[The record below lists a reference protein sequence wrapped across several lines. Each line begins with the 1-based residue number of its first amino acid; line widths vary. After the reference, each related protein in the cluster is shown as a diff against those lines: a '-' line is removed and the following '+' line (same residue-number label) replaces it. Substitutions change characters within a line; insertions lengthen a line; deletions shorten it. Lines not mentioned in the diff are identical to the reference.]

1 MKTIILIVA
10 LVAMATALPMSTPEA
25 SEDVAAPVSPVEVKE
40 EEPIVQEEI
49 VETTTELDDDEEI
62 FDNTTADEVE
72 ATETATDVQE
82 EVDETTTTVEN
93 EVSTEADEAEQTPN
107 TTTPAPKSSK
117 KWYSVISE
125 SYLVKKTSE
134 KLSQVKNFLSWI
146 E

>member
-1 MKTIILIVA
+1 MKTIIVIAA

-25 SEDVAAPVSPVEVKE
+25 SEDVASPVSPVQVKE
-40 EEPIVQEEI
+40 EDSIVQEEI
-49 VETTTELDDDEEI
+49 VETTTELDEDEEI
-62 FDNTTADEVE
+62 VDNTAVAEEEVVETTNADE
-72 ATETATDVQE
+72 
-82 EVDETTTTVEN
+82 
-93 EVSTEADEAEQTPN
+93 EVSTEADEAEQTQT

-134 KLSQVKNFLSWI
+134 KLSEIKNFLSWI